1 MELLSVLDAVRCR
14 HFTLLLALLIGFA
27 CGVLA
32 PLANAMT
39 SEIFSTHRELA
50 DLVISSTFD
59 FNGTLTYPNG
69 SVIVPPA
76 FSRYKPYDAMV
87 NSRSPGGQYVPWT
100 KDSSAFESFSL
111 NSTGAYTDALV
122 ETELQTF
129 STQFGCVPLQYSLV
143 HDGSSQSLTA
153 FAHDENG
160 DFPCSLPIHHN
171 LTVFFPHGEQK
182 QQQDGT
188 DAVRAWLNL
197 SSCSD
202 SDPSKLFV
210 TATVAYVDILGDSSN
225 GVEVEDGFLFFPST
239 VRNITGLVCS
249 VEFLLWNA
257 NVTAKGSSGEIVAHN
272 FSESSI
278 PTKIDANFTMASVL
292 IYLDAFMYF
301 LWNPSEN
308 KYLHNSST
316 VVDAASDSTNISEMD
331 FFFGILTDG
340 DRENLEKYFH
350 DPERFQLDVQT
361 LGSSI
366 LTQVVNFQARRNSSI
381 PVTGNLRVVRRRL
394 ILHHRVLVVFQ
405 VFLALIGC
413 AVLLFSTTLRP
424 KCPLLS
430 DPGRFA
436 AGALVLLNSGSEV
449 KNVFDKEALQS
460 EKSTQRNLESLEW
473 NLRSTPE
480 GIPYFDVRKF
490 SGPNSFSNNTED
502 TCKHSGWRPLALRFG
517 SKAMISIMLLGTSLS
532 LIRLQLY
539 SRKSNGI
546 TQNRH
551 SVQFILHFTSTS
563 ILVVLGY
570 VCSGVDAAIG
580 QVAPYRNLRKV
591 FGKRRLFSE
600 CGVKPAMMA
609 MSQSRIFHIGLSR
622 TISTS
627 AILLL
632 PILKVVASGLYSL
645 IPVETARSI
654 QPRVDSSLV
663 TQPTHFWE
671 ESIANTSDT
680 SMGVLFRSLL
690 MTQLTSMRSNARPGI
705 LDNLLLSDLTY
716 DLDCETTAG
725 LANVK
730 MHTRV
735 PAISIDVSVQIEA
748 AQLYVQNA
756 SVEDDLGCWRI
767 GVWNCPDMFGP
778 TVGPSETCVKQH
790 NRFYGQADYTEG
802 AFTLCLAH
810 LPEIFGPVGN
820 TTSIVLDKKLDPGD
834 LNVSFPQVSSIRSW
848 VNLTQVYVNTTYEC
862 TIRNIWTPIEY
873 DRSTIDPLELTEQH
887 HKLKFNNY
895 TAAFLTGQLYGD
907 SFEVDLSV
915 SFFALLAFYA
925 ETQLQNWTALLDG
938 DQLAEAVKNSII
950 AYCAELLTEYRT
962 IARKQAKLENVEP
975 QKVNATLFRPIL
987 PKSPGSIAAQLSF
1000 IADSNLVR
1008 CLREDGM
1015 TRLTDDEIRG
1025 KLALGWWKR
1034 EITPQDRIRGEGEE
1048 TNFENDPPP
1057 LPSLRWGIDI
1067 GEPYSRQRWN
1077 KPPFFDQ
1084 ESENDDDH
1092 ESQNEEAQNDGRS
1105 RLVDLQSQI
1114 ELQNLPSRRDSET
1127 QSDEHQQQRQEE
1139 NTEDASGDRSN
1150 KNTLGL
1156 DFGDTQSL
1164 NPLLIEPRFNDAA
1177 SEDQRSEYSKAGNE
1191 RSEAQSVA
1199 ECISQPLLGPNL
1211 R

>member
-87 NSRSPGGQYVPWT
+87 NSRSPGGQ
-100 KDSSAFESFSL
+100 
-111 NSTGAYTDALV
+111 
-122 ETELQTF
+122 
-129 STQFGCVPLQYSLV
+129 
-143 HDGSSQSLTA
+143 
-153 FAHDENG
+153 
-160 DFPCSLPIHHN
+160 
-171 LTVFFPHGEQK
+171 
-182 QQQDGT
+182 
-188 DAVRAWLNL
+188 AWLNL

-366 LTQVVNFQARRNSSI
+366 L
-381 PVTGNLRVVRRRL
+381 
-394 ILHHRVLVVFQ
+394 
-405 VFLALIGC
+405 
-413 AVLLFSTTLRP
+413 
-424 KCPLLS
+424 
-430 DPGRFA
+430 
-436 AGALVLLNSGSEV
+436 
-449 KNVFDKEALQS
+449 
-460 EKSTQRNLESLEW
+460 
-473 NLRSTPE
+473 
-480 GIPYFDVRKF
+480 
-490 SGPNSFSNNTED
+490 
-502 TCKHSGWRPLALRFG
+502 
-517 SKAMISIMLLGTSLS
+517 
-532 LIRLQLY
+532 
-539 SRKSNGI
+539 
-546 TQNRH
+546 
-551 SVQFILHFTSTS
+551 
-563 ILVVLGY
+563 
-570 VCSGVDAAIG
+570 
-580 QVAPYRNLRKV
+580 
-591 FGKRRLFSE
+591 
-600 CGVKPAMMA
+600 
-609 MSQSRIFHIGLSR
+609 
-622 TISTS
+622 
-627 AILLL
+627 
-632 PILKVVASGLYSL
+632 
-645 IPVETARSI
+645 
-654 QPRVDSSLV
+654 
-663 TQPTHFWE
+663 
-671 ESIANTSDT
+671 
-680 SMGVLFRSLL
+680 
-690 MTQLTSMRSNARPGI
+690 TQLTSMRSNARPGI

-975 QKVNATLFRPIL
+975 QKVNATLLFHEERIIQDEATTVIILVLLAAIFFSYIWVFYRFSSRPIL